1 MTEEQGRRLAEWTCF
16 HCGETFTDEKCA
28 GEHFG
33 GDLLS
38 LAACQIKAEEGGLVA
53 LIRKQEAELDRH
65 RSEDTAS
72 YREFYSLGADH
83 TRALM
88 RAEEAGYEKGLADGR
103 SEAATAPQGDA
114 GEVAR
119 KIVNSCSTWG
129 GLTNNAELIEAI
141 AAALHQREQA
151 ARAEE
156 RRKCATAA
164 AIHSCYP
171 IETDWERGY
180 DTGRKDAAA
189 AIRNPGQVEK

>member
-1 MTEEQGRRLAEWTCF
+1 MTSLPRRRKPQKLAEWTCF

-114 GEVAR
+114 GEAAARIVAEWVAAGDPFFAGMLYDNE
-119 KIVNSCSTWG
+119 KHP
-129 GLTNNAELIEAI
+129 LIRAI
-141 AAALHQREQA
+141 AAALKA
-151 ARAEE
+151 
-156 RRKCATAA
+156 ATAVEKERCA
-164 AIHSCYP
+164 KLV
-171 IETDWERGY
+171 ETWRWGTNRQSADI
-180 DTGRKDAAA
+180 AA
-189 AIRNPGQVEK
+189 AIRQGEKE

>member
-1 MTEEQGRRLAEWTCF
+1 MTTEEQGRRLAARRLLVTKPGMTERGAAVDVLDAQSDPIVQIARF
-16 HCGETFTDEKCA
+16 
-28 GEHFG
+28 FG
-33 GDLLS
+33 DN
-38 LAACQIKAEEGGLVA
+38 ATAD
-53 LIRKQEAELDRH
+53 AELFV
-65 RSEDTAS
+65 T
-72 YREFYSLGADH
+72 
-83 TRALM
+83 
-88 RAEEAGYEKGLADGR
+88 
-103 SEAATAPQGDA
+103 ATAPQGDA